1 VVYREYGADR
11 RGSDRAASGL
21 SEKTALIG
29 GLTDCFRSRTG
40 PRQSQFERS
49 TYADARVR
57 FHLRHRYSMASKAR
71 RDSNMVAPTQKL
83 NRAPT
88 DRTRR
93 AVLAAGVLYL
103 ITFVTS
109 IPALPLY
116 HHILTN
122 HRYVLGG
129 ASDTGVL
136 IGAML
141 EIFLAI
147 AGIGTAV
154 VLFPILRRHAEARSL
169 GFVTTRVLE
178 SAMILV
184 GVLSVL
190 SIVTL
195 HQHGSAAGAD
205 PASLLATSRSLVAV
219 HDWTFLLGP
228 GLMPALNALCFAS
241 ILYQTRL
248 VPRIIPTIGL
258 IGAPLL
264 VASALASLFG
274 AWDQVSSVSLLMT
287 LPIAAWELSIGVWM
301 TFKGFKA
308 SPDDSGVVDLNLHAE
323 PAPATL

>member
-1 VVYREYGADR
+1 M
-11 RGSDRAASGL
+11 DRAR
-21 SEKTALIG
+21 K
-29 GLTDCFRSRTG
+29 
-40 PRQSQFERS
+40 
-49 TYADARVR
+49 
-57 FHLRHRYSMASKAR
+57 
-71 RDSNMVAPTQKL
+71 
-83 NRAPT
+83 
-88 DRTRR
+88 

-116 HHILTN
+116 HRILTN

-136 IGAML
+136 VAAML
-141 EIFLAI
+141 EILLAI

-154 VLFPILRRHAEARSL
+154 VLFPILRRRAEARAL
-169 GFVTTRVLE
+169 GFVTTRVIE
-178 SAMILV
+178 ATMILV

-195 HQHGSAAGAD
+195 QKHGAAAGAD
-205 PASLLATSRSLVAV
+205 PGSLVANSRSLVAV

-258 IGAPLL
+258 IGAPILF
-264 VASALASLFG
+264 ASGMVTLFG
-274 AWDQVSSVSLLMT
+274 GWDQVSSISLLMT

-301 TFKGFKA
+301 TFKGFKSSTEDA
-308 SPDDSGVVDLNLHAE
+308 GIVDLRPPVVPV
-323 PAPATL
+323 PAAV